1 MVTFSNGYLVDNLAD
16 ALKIR
21 SEIDVTP
28 YAGGTDL
35 MVNAKEDAVYLF
47 LNRIPEMRRIYS
59 DEQYIRIG
67 AACTYTEIFENSL
80 SPQIL
85 KDAIDYLAAPAIR
98 NMGTAGGN
106 ICNASPKA
114 DTALIFYVADAKL
127 RICSAMGERI
137 LPIENFYLGRG
148 KTVLQKDELLVEIL
162 VPKQGLEHYYYK
174 KVGARQALAISR
186 VAFAGLFKTENG
198 IITRCAMAFG
208 SVADTV
214 LRFRD
219 LEALFVGKSI
229 AEAKSLRSQFIES
242 YDQAIVPI
250 RGRVSAEYR
259 KSVCMNLLEDF
270 LNQNGI

>member
-47 LNRIPEMRRIYS
+47 LNRIPEMQRIYS

-186 VAFAGLFKTENG
+186 VAFAGLFKTENE

-229 AEAKSLRSQFIES
+229 AEAKSLRSQFIAS

-259 KSVCMNLLEDF
+259 KSVCMNLLDDF

>member
-80 SPQIL
+80 SPKIL

-137 LPIENFYLGRG
+137 LPIEDFYLGRG

-229 AEAKSLRSQFIES
+229 AEAKSLRSQFIAS

-259 KSVCMNLLEDF
+259 KSVCMNLLDDF

>member
-186 VAFAGLFKTENG
+186 VAFAGLFKTENE

-229 AEAKSLRSQFIES
+229 AEAKSLRSQFIAS

>member
-242 YDQAIVPI
+242 YDQAIIPI

>member
-229 AEAKSLRSQFIES
+229 AEAKSLRSQFIAS

>member
-80 SPQIL
+80 SPKIL

-137 LPIENFYLGRG
+137 LPIEDFYLGRG

-186 VAFAGLFKTENG
+186 VAFAGLFKTENE

-229 AEAKSLRSQFIES
+229 AEAKSLRSQFIAS

-259 KSVCMNLLEDF
+259 KSVCMNLLDDF

>member
-1 MVTFSNGYLVDNLAD
+1 MVAFSNGYLVDNLTE

-21 SEIDVTP
+21 SEFDVTP

-35 MVNAKEDAVYLF
+35 MVEAKDDAVYLF
-47 LNRIPEMRRIYS
+47 LNKIPELRRIYS
-59 DEQYIRIG
+59 DDEYIRIG
-67 AACTYTEIFENSL
+67 AACTYTEIFENTL
-80 SPQIL
+80 TPQIL
-85 KDAIDYLAAPAIR
+85 KDSIDYLAAPAIR

-127 RICSAMGERI
+127 RICSASGERI
-137 LPIENFYLGRG
+137 LPIEDFYVGRG
-148 KTVLQKDELLVEIL
+148 KTVLQRDELLVEIL
-162 VPKQGLEHYYYK
+162 VPKFGLEHYYYK

-186 VAFAGLFKTENG
+186 VAFAGLFSTENG
-198 IITRCAMAFG
+198 IITRFAMAFG
-208 SVADTV
+208 SVADTI

-219 LEALFVGKSI
+219 LEALFVGKTMT
-229 AEAKSLRSQFIES
+229 EAKSLRDDLIAK

-250 RGRVSAEYR
+250 RGRVSADYR

>member
-35 MVNAKEDAVYLF
+35 MVDAKEDAVYLF
-47 LNRIPEMRRIYS
+47 LNKIPELRRIYS
-59 DEQYIRIG
+59 DEQYLHIG

-127 RICSAMGERI
+127 RICNTSGERI
-137 LPIENFYLGRG
+137 LPIEDFYVGRG

-186 VAFAGLFKTENG
+186 VAFAGIFTTENG

-229 AEAKSLRSQFIES
+229 AEAKSLRSQFIANYE
-242 YDQAIVPI
+242 QAIVPI

-270 LNQNGI
+270 LTQNGI